1 MFKNFHMPAEWEK
14 HEAIILS
21 WPHNTNTWPKNLE
34 RVRATYLRL
43 MQEIVTSE
51 MVWLNVTSAS
61 AQIEVERL
69 LILYGIPLERVR
81 FFILPYADSWVRDYG
96 PIYVVTDSP
105 GKRARLITDWI
116 FNGWG
121 DKYDEPY
128 YFDDDIPT
136 HLARLTKTPS
146 QKIDFILEGGSIDVN
161 GRGALLTSSS
171 CLLNSNRHDGLR
183 RTVSEVE
190 DVLRTH
196 LGVKK
201 VIWVDQGI
209 AGDDT
214 DGHIDDTVRFVN
226 AHTVVCA
233 YEENTRDENHAPL
246 KAAYESLLKATDQ
259 EGRPL
264 RVIKLPMP
272 DPVITDG
279 ERLPASY
286 ANFLIL
292 NTKILVP
299 IYGSSEKNQKALA
312 ILEDCFPARTVVG
325 IEATDL
331 VWGLGSF
338 HCISQQVPGRVP

>member
-1 MFKNFHMPAEWEK
+1 MLKNFHMPAEWEK

-34 RVRATYLRL
+34 RVRQTYIRL

-51 MVWLNVTSAS
+51 KVWLTVTSAS
-61 AQIEVERL
+61 VKTEVERL
-69 LILYGIPLERVR
+69 LILQGIPLERVC

-96 PIYVVTDSP
+96 PIYVVKEAH
-105 GKRARLITDWI
+105 GKRERLITDWI

-121 DKYDEPY
+121 DKYDESY
-128 YFDDDIPT
+128 HLDDDIPT
-136 HLARLTKTPS
+136 RLAHLTKIPS
-146 QKIDFILEGGSIDVN
+146 QKIKFILEGGSIDVN
-161 GRGALLTSSS
+161 GCGALLTSSS
-171 CLLNSNRHDGLR
+171 CLLNSNRQEGGM

-201 VIWVDQGI
+201 IIWVDQGI
-209 AGDDT
+209 VGDDT
-214 DGHIDDTVRFVN
+214 DGHIDDTVRFVD
-226 AHTVVCA
+226 AHTVICA
-233 YEENTRDENHAPL
+233 YEENTRDANHAPL
-246 KAAYESLLKATDQ
+246 KAAYESLCQATDQ
-259 EGRPL
+259 DGQPL
-264 RVIKLPMP
+264 RVIKLLMP

-292 NTKILVP
+292 NTKVLVP
-299 IYGSSEKNQKALA
+299 IYGGPEKDQRALA
-312 ILEDCFPARTVVG
+312 ILQECFPNRKVIG

-338 HCISQQVPGRVP
+338 HCISQQVPLGA